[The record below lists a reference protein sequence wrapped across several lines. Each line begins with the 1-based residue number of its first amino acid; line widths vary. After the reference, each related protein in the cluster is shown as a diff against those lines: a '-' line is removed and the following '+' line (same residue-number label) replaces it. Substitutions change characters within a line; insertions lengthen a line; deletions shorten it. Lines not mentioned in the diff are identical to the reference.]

1 MSNVTT
7 ADPTTVDPTTRRI
20 ERLNTASSNR
30 VLEPDVDV
38 PGALD
43 LDRQVL
49 PDELLSTVGLDLDL
63 SAEQKRTLARE
74 ELASIFD
81 NGLRFEAML
90 NMGFSRLIATSDDL
104 TDPRVTYM
112 LHEVGEETRHS
123 RLFVR
128 VLQQLAPA
136 APSVMDR
143 WIFTKLEQFGLRQIP
158 ARPALLFT
166 LVLAGEEAPD
176 LFQKLAGDHPDTDP
190 FIKDVSRYHRQEEAR
205 HLGFARA
212 MFPEVWAEANWRD
225 RFAVR
230 RIAPFIIRD
239 MFRFLVHPGV
249 YATIGLPTWDTWKAV
264 NRTPERLAI
273 RYEAT
278 RPVLRVLQDAGVFRG
293 DVPKSWQETCGV
305 DATGEPID

>member
-1 MSNVTT
+1 MSTT
-7 ADPTTVDPTTRRI
+7 APATRRI
-20 ERLNTASSNR
+20 ERLNTASATR
-30 VLEPDVDV
+30 IIEPDVDV

-49 PDELLSTVGLDLDL
+49 PDELLSVVGLDVDL
-63 SAEQKRTLARE
+63 TPEQRRTLARE

-90 NMGFSRLIATSDDL
+90 NMGFCRLIMQSEDL
-104 TDPRVTYM
+104 TDPRITYM
-112 LHEVGEETRHS
+112 LHEIGEETRHS
-123 RLFVR
+123 RLFAR
-128 VLQQLAPA
+128 VLQQLRPQAE
-136 APSVMDR
+136 SEMDK
-143 WIFTKLEQFGLRQIP
+143 WIFRQLEAFGMRQIP

-176 LFQKLAGDHPDTDP
+176 LFQKLASEHPDTDP

-205 HLGFARA
+205 HLSFARA
-212 MFPEVWAEANWRD
+212 MFAEVWADANWRD

-230 RIAPFIIRD
+230 HVAPFIVRD

-249 YATIGLPTWDTWKAV
+249 YGTVGLPTWDTWKAV

-278 RPVLRVLQDAGVFRG
+278 RPVLKVLQGAGVFHG
-293 DVPKSWQETCGV
+293 DLPKAWQETCGV
-305 DATGEPID
+305 DAAGEPIDLDEIRPEG